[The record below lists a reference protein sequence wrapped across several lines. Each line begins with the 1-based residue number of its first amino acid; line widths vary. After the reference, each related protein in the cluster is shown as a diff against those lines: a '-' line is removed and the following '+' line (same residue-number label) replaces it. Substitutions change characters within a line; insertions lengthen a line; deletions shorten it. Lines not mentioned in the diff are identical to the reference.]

1 MNFQNLQ
8 EKILTDYYFEISMSE
23 QEWVEKLETKPNYK
37 LGQNFLIDS
46 NISRKITK
54 LVQGQLADPIIE
66 VGPGTGSL
74 TSELL
79 KDNYRIKAVEI
90 DKKLI
95 EVLND
100 RFIDVPNLEIFNE
113 DAMEFDYTQLQ
124 GPWWIFVSNLPYNIG
139 TRLLVKLIIE
149 VPVIHRYVVMV
160 QKEVGER
167 IVANPGGKEY
177 GSLSVLFKLFTETKI
192 QFDVSKNCFHPTPK
206 VTSTVLTIQRE
217 TILDQEIRL
226 QAFEISKIAF
236 QQKRKKVRTSLK
248 TIISEDKLVEL
259 GIDPNSR
266 ASNLTPENYYDIAK
280 GTL

>member
-1 MNFQNLQ
+1 MSFQNLL
-8 EKILTDYYFEISMSE
+8 EKMLTDYYFGISMSE
-23 QEWVEKLETKPNYK
+23 QEWVEKLESKPNYK

-192 QFDVSKNCFHPTPK
+192 QFDVSKNCFHPIPK

>member
-1 MNFQNLQ
+1 
-8 EKILTDYYFEISMSE
+8 MSE
-23 QEWVEKLETKPNYK
+23 YFWIEKLNEKPKYK
-37 LGQNFLIDS
+37 LGQNFLIDT

-90 DKKLI
+90 DKAAS
-95 EVLND
+95 EVLSE
-100 RFIDVPNLEIFNE
+100 RFTGIPNIEIFNE
-113 DAMEFDYTQLQ
+113 DAMEFDYETLT

-139 TRLLVKLIIE
+139 TRLLVKLIVE

-160 QKEVGER
+160 QKEVAER
-167 IVANPGGKEY
+167 MVAKPSTKDY
-177 GSLSVLFKLFTETKI
+177 GSLSVLFQLFTETKI
-192 QFDVSKNCFHPTPK
+192 QFDVSKNCFYPPPK
-206 VTSTVLTIQRE
+206 ITSSVLTIQRE
-217 TILDQEIRL
+217 TILDEETRIR
-226 QAFEISKIAF
+226 AFEISKIAF

-248 TIISEDKLVEL
+248 SIISEDRLVEL
-259 GIDPNSR
+259 GIDPNNR

-280 GTL
+280 DIL